1 MLNYEQARALLL
13 EAVEPVEPVEM
24 EHVPLPCS
32 GGRVLARTL
41 TAREDVPPFDRSAY
55 DGYALR
61 SADTMAGTV
70 TLRILEEVPAGNVP
84 HQTVSPGTSV
94 KILTGAPV
102 PPGADAVVMHER
114 THFTAD
120 AVTLTDPVRP
130 GSGIVRAGEDICRG
144 TVLAPAGTVID
155 PALAG
160 ALAAQGI
167 AAPPVY
173 RRLRV
178 ALLCTGSELAEP
190 GEALQPGRI
199 RNAGHAMLEAA
210 LERLGCQT
218 VYLGIAADSAGD
230 IAALLERGLAACDAV
245 LCTGGVSAGDYD
257 LTPAAME
264 QCGAKLLLRGV
275 DMKPG
280 MACAYGLREGKLLCG
295 LSGNPASALT
305 NFYAVALPA
314 LKRLAGRR
322 DCLPRELSLT
332 LANDFEKPSPRTRLL
347 RGRLLLNNGTVQ
359 MALPE
364 GQGNAQLSSAVGCD
378 AMAVVPA
385 GSGPVCAG
393 TVLKGFML

>member
-1 MLNYEQARALLL
+1 MLTYEQARALLL
-13 EAVEPVEPVEM
+13 EAVEPVET
-24 EHVPLPCS
+24 EHVSLPRS

-61 SADTMAGTV
+61 SADTMAGAV
-70 TLRILEEVPAGNVP
+70 TLRILEEVPAGSLP
-84 HQTVSPGTSV
+84 HQTVSPGTAV
-94 KILTGAPV
+94 KILTGAPI

-120 AVTLTDPVRP
+120 TVTLTDPVRP

-280 MACAYGLREGKLLCG
+280 MACAYALQEGKLLCG

-359 MALPE
+359 MALPK
-364 GQGNAQLSSAVGCD
+364 GQGNAQLSTAVGCD

-385 GSGPVCAG
+385 GSGPVRAG

>member
-1 MLNYEQARALLL
+1 MLHYEQARRLLL
-13 EAVEPVEPVEM
+13 EAVGPVETEGI
-24 EHVPLPCS
+24 PLAAC

-41 TAREDVPPFDRSAY
+41 YAREDVPPFDRSAY

-61 SADTMAGTV
+61 SADTADGAV
-70 TLRILEEVPAGNVP
+70 TLRILEELPAGAVP
-84 HQTVSPGTSV
+84 GQALRAGTAV
-94 KILTGAPV
+94 KILTGAPI

-114 THFTAD
+114 TRFTAES
-120 AVTLTDPVRP
+120 VTLSGPVRP

-144 TVLAPAGTVID
+144 QLLAPAGSVID

-167 AAPPVY
+167 GTPPVC
-173 RRLRV
+173 RRPQV
-178 ALLCTGSELAEP
+178 ALLSTGSELVEP
-190 GEALQPGRI
+190 EESLRPGYI
-199 RNAGHAMLEAA
+199 RNAGAAMLETA
-210 LERLGCQT
+210 LGQLGCRT
-218 VYLGIAADSAGD
+218 LYLGAVPDRAGD
-230 IAALLERGLAACDAV
+230 IAALLERGLDACDAV
-245 LCTGGVSAGDYD
+245 ICTGGVSAGDYD

-264 QCGAKLLLRGV
+264 LCGAELLFRGV

-280 MACAYGLREGKLLCG
+280 MACAYARRDGKLLCG

-314 LKRLAGRR
+314 LKRLTGRS
-322 DCLPRELSLT
+322 DCLPREISMA
-332 LANDFEKPSPRTRLL
+332 LANDFEKSSPRTRLL
-347 RGRLLLNNGTVQ
+347 RGRLLLDSGTVQ
-359 MALPE
+359 IELPR

-385 GSGPVCAG
+385 GSGPVRAG

>member
-13 EAVEPVEPVEM
+13 EAVEPVET
-24 EHVPLPCS
+24 EHVPLPRS

-84 HQTVSPGTSV
+84 HQTVSPGTAV

-120 AVTLTDPVRP
+120 TVTLTDPVRP
-130 GSGIVRAGEDICRG
+130 GNGIVRAGEDIGRG

-173 RRLRV
+173 RQLRV

-199 RNAGHAMLEAA
+199 HNAGHAMLEAA

-264 QCGAKLLLRGV
+264 QCGAKLLFRGV

-314 LKRLAGRR
+314 LKRLAGHC

-332 LANDFEKPSPRTRLL
+332 LANDFEKTSPRTRLL

-359 MALPE
+359 IELPR

-385 GSGPVCAG
+385 GSGPVHAG

>member
-13 EAVEPVEPVEM
+13 EAVEPVET
-24 EHVPLPCS
+24 EHVPLPRS

-385 GSGPVCAG
+385 GSGPVHAG

>member
-1 MLNYEQARALLL
+1 MLTYEQARALLL
-13 EAVEPVEPVEM
+13 EAVEPVET
-24 EHVPLPCS
+24 EHVSLPRS

-359 MALPE
+359 MALPK

-385 GSGPVCAG
+385 GSGPVRAG